1 MTRSG
6 AFALAV
12 GLVVPIVAC
21 QRQESGTA
29 ETAVAA
35 APASDVASSV
45 PESTAAAAYD
55 LQFLDSMSKH
65 HQMAIDMAKAG
76 HDKFMHTELKDMAN
90 KIVEDQE
97 REIAQMKQWRDQWYS
112 GAAPAES
119 MQMPGMA
126 SMNMDM
132 THMQM
137 AVRHTRRPGKQ
148 LDLMFIDMMIPHHQ
162 GAIEMARDAMARA
175 EHQEIKD
182 LAQKMITE
190 QQKEIDQL
198 KQWKSRWST
207 EK

>member
-21 QRQESGTA
+21 QRQESRTT
-29 ETAVAA
+29 ETAVEATL
-35 APASDVASSV
+35 ASDVASSV
-45 PESTAAAAYD
+45 PESTAAAYD

-65 HQMAIDMAKAG
+65 HQMAIDMAKQG
-76 HDKFMHTELKDMAN
+76 HDKFMHAELKEMA
-90 KIVEDQE
+90 KRMVEDQE
-97 REIAQMKQWRDQWYS
+97 REIAQMKQWRDQWYP
-112 GAAPAES
+112 GAAPADS
-119 MQMPGMA
+119 TQMPGTA

-137 AVRHTRRPGKQ
+137 AIRHTRRPGKQ
-148 LDLMFIDMMIPHHQ
+148 LDLMFIEMMIPHHQ
-162 GAIEMARDAMARA
+162 GAIEMARDAMAKA

-182 LAQKMITE
+182 LVQKMIPE
-190 QQKEIDQL
+190 QQKEIDQM
-198 KQWKSRWST
+198 KEWKTQWST